1 MNTESRFQLDEYR
14 HKLSLIEKE
23 LSITILADKMD
34 YAPLIEK
41 RRQRLEELEQEIAD
55 PALFDD
61 RARAESI
68 MREHRRTQSLMDTWA
83 ELCSAKEQKEEAS
96 ALVSS
101 EDADLAEMAAEEL
114 AELEPRIAKLE
125 ENVQYS
131 LLPRDETEDRDAIIE
146 IRAGTGGDEAALFA
160 ADLLGMYQRYAESR
174 GWKFEILD
182 ASPNAIGGFREVTAR
197 ISGEEVFRYLKYES
211 GVHRVQRVPAT
222 ETQGRIHTST
232 ATVAVLPEA
241 EEVDVEIRQEDLRIE
256 TCRSG
261 GAGGQHVN
269 RTESAVQIFHLPTG
283 IMVRCEEGR
292 SQLKNKE
299 TGMRILRAR
308 LFEMKQREAQQSYS
322 AQRRALIGSGG
333 REEKI
338 RTYNFPQN
346 RLTDHRIGYTSYN
359 LDTVVASGAIED
371 IIAHMQH
378 AEMQERMDEL
388 K

>member
-1 MNTESRFQLDEYR
+1 
-14 HKLSLIEKE
+14 
-23 LSITILADKMD
+23 MD
-34 YAPLIEK
+34 YSPLIEK
-41 RRQRLEELEQEIAD
+41 RRQRLAELESRIAD

-61 RARAESI
+61 RRRAEEL
-68 MREHRRTQSLMDTWA
+68 MREHRRLQELMRDW
-83 ELCSAKEQKEEAS
+83 EEACS
-96 ALVSS
+96 VQ
-101 EDADLAEMAAEEL
+101 
-114 AELEPRIAKLE
+114 RQLE
-125 ENVQYS
+125 ENRSLADEDDELGEMARAELPDLEARAAALAERVQYS
-131 LLPRDETEDRDAIIE
+131 LLPRDATEDRDALVE

-160 ADLLGMYQRYAESR
+160 GDLLGMYQRYAESR

-182 ASPNAIGGFREVTAR
+182 ASPNDLGGFREVTAR
-197 ISGEEVFRYLKYES
+197 VSGEEVFRYLKYES

-241 EEVDVEIRQEDLRIE
+241 EEVDVDIRPEDLRIE

-283 IMVRCEEGR
+283 IMVRCEQER
-292 SQLKNKE
+292 SQIKNRE

-308 LFEMKQREAQQSYS
+308 LFEMKQREVQQNYS
-322 AQRRALIGSGG
+322 AHRRALIGSGG

-346 RLTDHRIGYTSYN
+346 RFTDHRISYTSYN
-359 LDTVVASGAIED
+359 LDIVVATGALAD
-371 IIAHMQH
+371 IISHMQR
-378 AEMQERMDEL
+378 AEMQERVEEL
-388 K
+388 S

>member
-1 MNTESRFQLDEYR
+1 
-14 HKLSLIEKE
+14 
-23 LSITILADKMD
+23 MD

-41 RRQRLEELEQEIAD
+41 RRIRLTELEQAIAD
-55 PALFDD
+55 PTLFDN
-61 RARAESI
+61 RSRAEAL
-68 MREHRRTQSLMDTWA
+68 MREHRRTQALMNTWDA
-83 ELCSAKEQKEEAS
+83 LCTALSQIEEAKLL
-96 ALVSS
+96 ASS
-101 EDADLAEMAAEEL
+101 EDEEMAAMAAEEL
-114 AELEPRIAKLE
+114 AELEPKIAKLE
-125 ENVQYS
+125 EDVQYS
-131 LLPRDETEDRDAIIE
+131 LLPRDETEDRDAIVE

-174 GWKFEILD
+174 SWRIEILD
-182 ASPNAIGGFREVTAR
+182 ASPNAIGGYREVTAR

-241 EEVDVEIRQEDLRIE
+241 EEVDVEIRPEDLRIE

-292 SQLKNKE
+292 SQLKNRE

-346 RLTDHRIGYTSYN
+346 RFTDHRIGYTSYN
-359 LDTVVASGAIED
+359 LDTVIATGALED
-371 IIAHMQH
+371 IISHMQH